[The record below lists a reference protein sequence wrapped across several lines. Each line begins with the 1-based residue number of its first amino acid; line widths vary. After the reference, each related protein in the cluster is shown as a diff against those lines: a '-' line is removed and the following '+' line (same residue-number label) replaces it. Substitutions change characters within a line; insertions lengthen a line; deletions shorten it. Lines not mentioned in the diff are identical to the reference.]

1 VIMNFGPPSD
11 EDHYPVRRRGEK
23 RRLNPNAEGI
33 AWLDRRAAEVTA
45 TTRTR
50 LMDDRGVILPDN
62 GRLKADFVVTRVYP
76 RPRVDNHMRP
86 MFQTFYVDT
95 WSGTTSY
102 VNPCPDCLNMA
113 YSWSCPKHQQQINQI
128 TTQGWRVPQAPHI
141 DLQVPLPVA
150 DSFHRDLVAWAD
162 SQGLTVAPGEES

>member
-1 VIMNFGPPSD
+1 MIMNFGPPSD

-23 RRLNPNAEGI
+23 RRLNPNRAGI
-33 AWLDRRAAEVTA
+33 AWLDEQAAKVTA

-76 RPRVDNHMRP
+76 RPRIDNHMRP
-86 MFQTFYVDT
+86 MFQTFYVES

-128 TTQGWRVPQAPHI
+128 TAQGGGVPQAPHI
-141 DLQVPLPVA
+141 DLQGLSPVT
-150 DSFHRDLVAWAD
+150 DSFRRDFVAWAV
-162 SQGLTVAPGEES
+162 SYNLTVGES

>member
-1 VIMNFGPPSD
+1 VIMNFDVASD

-141 DLQVPLPVA
+141 DLQGLSPVA
-150 DSFHRDLVAWAD
+150 DSFHRDLVAWAV
-162 SQGLTVAPGEES
+162 SEGLTVTPRGES

>member
-1 VIMNFGPPSD
+1 VIINFDVASD

-23 RRLNPNAEGI
+23 RRLNPNRAGI
-33 AWLDRRAAEVTA
+33 AWLDEQAAKVTA

-76 RPRVDNHMRP
+76 RPRIDNHMRP
-86 MFQTFYVDT
+86 MFQTFYVES

-102 VNPCPDCLNMA
+102 VNPCPDCFNMA
-113 YSWSCPKHQQQINQI
+113 YSDSRCKRGHGSA
-128 TTQGWRVPQAPHI
+128 QGWRVPQAPHI
-141 DLQVPLPVA
+141 DLQVPLPVTN
-150 DSFHRDLVAWAD
+150 SFRRDLVAWAV
-162 SQGLTVAPGEES
+162 SQGLTVEES